1 MSTSQR
7 VILLVVAIII
17 ATMLLYPPFT
27 FDMPNGT
34 TMNMGYSWIF
44 EPPVVGSSTSAFVN
58 IPMLLAQWAAVLVV
72 GGIVYLLA
80 QQ

>member
-44 EPPVVGSSTSAFVN
+44 EPPVVGSSTSALVN
-58 IPMLLAQWAAVLVV
+58 IPMLLAQWAAVLVI
-72 GGIVYLLA
+72 GGIAYLFA
-80 QQ
+80 QP